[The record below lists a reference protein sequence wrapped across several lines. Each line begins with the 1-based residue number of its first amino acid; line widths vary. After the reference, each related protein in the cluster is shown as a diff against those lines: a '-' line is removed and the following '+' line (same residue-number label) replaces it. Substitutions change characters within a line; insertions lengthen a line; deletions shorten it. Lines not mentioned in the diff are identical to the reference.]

1 YAGVTQDFG
10 SIEVGQVADILLLDS
25 NALVAIS
32 ATTPIQSL
40 LFCGQCYNGE
50 GLGQLM
56 RFGALQASSLQFNL
70 QPLWRMRDSRIVRLQ
85 LAD

>member
-1 YAGVTQDFG
+1 
-10 SIEVGQVADILLLDS
+10 VGQVADILLLDS

-40 LFCGQCYNGE
+40 LFFGQCYTRE
-50 GLGQLM
+50 GLDQLM

-70 QPLWRMRDSRIVRLQ
+70 QPLWRMRDSPIVRLQ